1 MMTLLTSLTIL
12 AFAGTLGWYGHKASL
27 RIAAW
32 GEGMNQRDRIL
43 CGMAEAFDYPE
54 SECEGL
60 VLSQVASKPRRSLS
74 SAGVVASE

>member
-1 MMTLLTSLTIL
+1 MLLLIGMTIL

-43 CGMAEAFDYPE
+43 CGMAESSEYAGSERDNTLISPVPGRSE
-54 SECEGL
+54 S
-60 VLSQVASKPRRSLS
+60 QPS
-74 SAGVVASE
+74 SAWVAASR